1 MLRESLCRSSDATS
15 LPPTLHFPASL
26 CLCVYYFNLKVR
38 NSEVAGSRPRA
49 SICSSHQGQA
59 CSQAWGAEPQSPGGG
74 RCEAEC
80 GEGGTILLVAHASG
94 GPPPGVRGLFFSSP
108 LVGGAWAQ
116 LSCYSQVLAA
126 AHLHS
131 RGAGPTRAVS
141 CVSRPRL
148 FVWCGGWIRIRKL
161 LFASCVK
168 HQLYTEFCK
177 WYPLFG
183 RAGSGGQTHCRP
195 GLGRG

>member
-1 MLRESLCRSSDATS
+1 ML
-15 LPPTLHFPASL
+15 
-26 CLCVYYFNLKVR
+26 
-38 NSEVAGSRPRA
+38 EVGHELLFALLTKDRHVPKPGEQSPRA
-49 SICSSHQGQA
+49 
-59 CSQAWGAEPQSPGGG
+59 P
-74 RCEAEC
+74 
-80 GEGGTILLVAHASG
+80 GEGGVRQNVEKEAPSCLWPTPPGA
-94 GPPPGVRGLFFSSP
+94 PPPGVRGLFFSSP

>member
-59 CSQAWGAEPQSPGGG
+59 CSQAWGAEPWSPGGG

-80 GEGGTILLVAHASG
+80 GEGGAILLVAH
-94 GPPPGVRGLFFSSP
+94 
-108 LVGGAWAQ
+108 
-116 LSCYSQVLAA
+116 
-126 AHLHS
+126 
-131 RGAGPTRAVS
+131 T
-141 CVSRPRL
+141 
-148 FVWCGGWIRIRKL
+148 
-161 LFASCVK
+161 
-168 HQLYTEFCK
+168 
-177 WYPLFG
+177 
-183 RAGSGGQTHCRP
+183 SGGQGAVLQLPAGGGSLGPASLFTHRSWPPRTCVAVALGP
-195 GLGRG
+195 LGLCPVCLGHGCLCGAGAGYE